1 MILDCTIIIATKAK
15 EGLYA
20 RTEKCSSFSI
30 LCLHIFISSFWEKSV
45 EAQFDYFDRQN
56 QESMQRKMFAA
67 TSQKM
72 SDDFFEKCLTKK
84 ARVRGTPKML
94 RMVPFREKPEWPFR
108 EKPGRQVQNVLQD
121 GGYPGSTIRS
131 WVLLCGERTQQ
142 RMHRLRAEEIRPSSH
157 HFQPQPPPF
166 AMDQ

>member
-1 MILDCTIIIATKAK
+1 MILDCTIITATKAK
-15 EGLYA
+15 GGLYA

-45 EAQFDYFDRQN
+45 EGQFDDFDWQN
-56 QESMQRKMFAA
+56 QESMQRKMSAA

-72 SDDFFEKCLTKK
+72 SADFFEKCLTKK

-94 RMVPFREKPEWPFR
+94 RMVPFREKPEGPFR

-121 GGYPGSTIRS
+121 GGYPGGTIRS
-131 WVLLCGERTQQ
+131 
-142 RMHRLRAEEIRPSSH
+142 
-157 HFQPQPPPF
+157 
-166 AMDQ
+166 